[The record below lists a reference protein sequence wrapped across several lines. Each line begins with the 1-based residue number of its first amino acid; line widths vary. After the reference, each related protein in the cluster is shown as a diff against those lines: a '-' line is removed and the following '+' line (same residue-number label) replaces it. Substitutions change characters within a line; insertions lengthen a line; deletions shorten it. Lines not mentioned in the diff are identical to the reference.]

1 MKYLYLFI
9 FFLHQCYSAGI
20 MDNVIYAVNCGGE
33 AHTDI
38 NGNDLIIKNRIKIKV
53 FFYFY
58 F

>member
-1 MKYLYLFI
+1 
-9 FFLHQCYSAGI
+9 